1 MKRKLIIDGNAVYE
15 MDDECICRNEAGQ
28 ITDTQTEKFSHIM
41 TDVSGKRASQS
52 ANEKG
57 EDGGMIEG
65 DKNIRIC
72 QNE

>member
-41 TDVSGKRASQS
+41 TDASGRRVSQS
-52 ANEKG
+52 INEKG
-57 EDGGMIEG
+57 KDGDMKER
-65 DKNIRIC
+65 DKKIRIC
-72 QNE
+72 QNG